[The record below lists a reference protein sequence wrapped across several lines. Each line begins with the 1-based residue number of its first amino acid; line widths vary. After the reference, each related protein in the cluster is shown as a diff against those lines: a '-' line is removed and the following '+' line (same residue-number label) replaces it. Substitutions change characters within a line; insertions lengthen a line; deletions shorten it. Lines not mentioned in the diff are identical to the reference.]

1 MNRMVAALL
10 VFVPSL
16 ALAAPNK
23 LLPGSEHAPP
33 LVLDET
39 SVTMYAHPFPE
50 DSKKGY
56 VIQAYVG
63 ILGFADASD
72 RARIDLKKNGKVFA
86 TMKCQLK
93 VDDSYAHGDCEYKD
107 KPLTPTGEIEG
118 ELIYTDDHTEKD
130 YLVRTFKVT
139 VLHIGGQANGSYD
152 VWSIVPDDLLA
163 AGWMVLG
170 YEDVNDSR
178 RRHPELYFWAASTEG
193 LSNPVLRCTVGS
205 KKLADI
211 KLSESGSDSQQI
223 TIDNQP
229 KSGARKQVTWR
240 RVPLM
245 PDVYWGKRDTLNP
258 KIEADRAL
266 VDNPG
271 KWECGLRREGKT
283 LRQLSFTVNAD
294 GMVEQA
300 EMQSGK
306 NPVPVF
312 SDRVV
317 LIDMRLGK
325 DAATYDQRINP
336 DAMRKSMGFGLPW
349 PDHPQVKAIHA
360 SFPPKS
366 GIAFP

>member
-1 MNRMVAALL
+1 VNRMVAALL

-23 LLPGSEHAPP
+23 LLPGSEHEPP

-118 ELIYTDDHTEKD
+118 ELIYTDDHTEKE

-163 AGWMVLG
+163 AGWMILG
-170 YEDVNDSR
+170 HENVNDSR
-178 RRHPELYFWAASTEG
+178 RRHPELYFWVASTES
-193 LSNPVLRCTVGS
+193 LSDPVLRCTVNGG
-205 KKLADI
+205 KKIPDI
-211 KLSESGSDSQQI
+211 KLGEMSGDSQQI

-240 RVPLM
+240 RVILM
-245 PDVYWGKRDTLNP
+245 LDSVYWGKRDTLGPKTNP
-258 KIEADRAL
+258 DETF

-283 LRQLSFTVNAD
+283 LRQLSFQVDAD
-294 GMVEQA
+294 GMVQQA
-300 EMQSGK
+300 EMESGK
-306 NPVPVF
+306 NVSVRPNLAEIP
-312 SDRVV
+312 DR
-317 LIDMRLGK
+317 
-325 DAATYDQRINP
+325 A
-336 DAMRKSMGFGLPW
+336 
-349 PDHPQVKAIHA
+349 
-360 SFPPKS
+360 
-366 GIAFP
+366 